1 MKIDPYGDP
10 VVPLSVGYAQLTVG
24 GRSAARGRVSLSG
37 NRLTGTLAKR
47 KVAATF

>member
-1 MKIDPYGDP
+1 
-10 VVPLSVGYAQLTVG
+10 VTVG
-24 GRSAARGRVSLSG
+24 GRGAAHGKLSLSG